1 MHQFLQY
8 FNNVE
13 NHSAEYS
20 LMCMQFMTEVYAQLS
35 NEIVIKLEDKDK
47 EIGRLCLNS
56 LV

>member
-1 MHQFLQY
+1 MTFLEY

-13 NHSAEYS
+13 NHSAEHS
-20 LMCMQFMTEVYAQLS
+20 LMCLQFMTEVYTQLS